1 MKVRKKKVILH
12 PCSNREIVTSSII
25 FVIIIKTEIR
35 FALMDKSTH
44 AILINMNKELK
55 HNVGTE
61 KYSSLDQIYYTML
74 KAVYLILSRR
84 LEIDE
89 TRTKTDEN
97 NDRRE

>member
-1 MKVRKKKVILH
+1 MILH

-25 FVIIIKTEIR
+25 FVIIIIKTEIR

-55 HNVGTE
+55 HNMGTE

-74 KAVYLILSRR
+74 KAVYLILRRR